1 MAGLTDYAEY
11 AALRGAIGALGV
23 LPLRR
28 AAAAGGWVAR
38 LGYRPLGIRRQVVE
52 SQIALA
58 FPEWDR
64 ARVVDVARG
73 SYEHLG
79 RTTVEAARLVSLSR
93 DEIIELV
100 AEDVGFARFEE
111 ARRQGRG
118 VVLVTGHLGNWEAGA
133 AYVAARGTP
142 IEAIVRQ
149 MGNPLFDRYLTG
161 GRERYWSGV
170 IRDAEAVRR
179 VPRSLRAN
187 RVVAVM
193 ADQGVKGMASTF
205 VPFFG
210 RLAKTP
216 RGAAVFALRF
226 DAPIVFAL
234 MIRLP
239 SGRFRFIAES
249 VEVQETGDRERDVD
263 TIVARYTAVLE
274 KWVRVYPEQYFWQH
288 RRWRRQPTEAEA
300 ERAMALAAK
309 GSAPAF

>member
-1 MAGLTDYAEY
+1 MAGLMDYAEY

-23 LPLRR
+23 LPLHR

-38 LGYRPLGIRRQVVE
+38 LGYRPLGIRRRVVE

-64 ARVVDVARG
+64 ARVVEVARA

-79 RTTVEAARLVSLSR
+79 RTAVEAARLSSLSR
-93 DEIIELV
+93 EDILGLV
-100 AEDVGFARFEE
+100 EEDTGFPVLEDALRV
-111 ARRQGRG
+111 GRG
-118 VVLVTGHLGNWEAGA
+118 VIAVSGHLGNWELGA
-133 AYVAARGTP
+133 AYVAARGAP
-142 IEAIVRQ
+142 IDAIVRR
-149 MGNPLFDRYLTG
+149 MANPLVERYLTA

-170 IRDAEAVRR
+170 VPDADAVRR

-210 RLAKTP
+210 RPAKTP
-216 RGAAVFALRF
+216 RGAAVFALRLG
-226 DAPIVFAL
+226 APIVYPL
-234 MIRLP
+234 MVRLP
-239 SGRFRFIAES
+239 NGRYRFIAEL
-249 VEVQETGDRERDVD
+249 VEVAETGDLERNVD

-274 KWVRVYPEQYFWQH
+274 KWVRVYPGQYFWQH

-300 ERAMALAAK
+300 ERARGLAV
-309 GSAPAF
+309 